1 MALAGFS
8 NRLRD
13 TDLMM
18 NRAIGIG
25 ADRSQLRLPRP
36 SMKNRLRALRVERGW
51 TQTELGEKIGVSRQ
65 SVHAIESGK
74 FDPSLPIAFAIATL
88 LKLPIEEIFENPHLH

>member
-13 TDLMM
+13 TDLM
-18 NRAIGIG
+18 NRAIGFG
-25 ADRSQLRLPRP
+25 ADRSLSRLPRP

-51 TQTELGEKIGVSRQ
+51 TQTDLGEKIGVSRQ

-74 FDPSLPIAFAIATL
+74 FDPSLPIPFAIATL
-88 LKLPIEEIFENPHLH
+88 LDLKIEEIFENPHGR